1 MLKFLE
7 KELNGSEQGLAGS
20 KFNYFFLHVHVRYR
34 LTFSFVVVRLK
45 ITQIKVIRNKQ
56 DKTQRVKRD
65 NRI

>member
-1 MLKFLE
+1 MV
-7 KELNGSEQGLAGS
+7 NYMYIGGSEQGIG
-20 KFNYFFLHVHVRYR
+20 FEIQFVVHVHVGYR
-34 LTFSFVVVRLK
+34 LAFSFVVVHLK